1 MNKIAPVYDINMMEK
16 KLQIVLRLTFVW
28 YSAVLTFRVFNRL
41 RLSESQQN
49 YMQTLNR
56 MPGPS
61 LWLWWYDSSKELCH
75 GQCHCFLNIGTVYTK
90 YQLNHKNC
98 SHTYVH
104 VKCNSNR
111 LVKILWIE
119 DFLDVLHLKSFHKMK
134 HWPLE

>member
-1 MNKIAPVYDINMMEK
+1 MNKIAPVRDINMMEK

-49 YMQTLNR
+49 YMQTLNG

-75 GQCHCFLNIGTVYTK
+75 GQCHCFLNIGTVYTIK
-90 YQLNHKNC
+90 IVHM
-98 SHTYVH
+98 HTYVH
-104 VKCNSNR
+104 VKCNSNSENIVNR
-111 LVKILWIE
+111 KFFRCFT
-119 DFLDVLHLKSFHKMK
+119 FLKKDKEIIS
-134 HWPLE
+134 

>member
-16 KLQIVLRLTFVW
+16 KLQIVLRSTFVW
-28 YSAVLTFRVFNRL
+28 YSVVLTFRVFNRL

-104 VKCNSNR
+104 VKCNSKSEDIVNR
-111 LVKILWIE
+111 RFFRCFT
-119 DFLDVLHLKSFHKMK
+119 FLKKDKEIIS
-134 HWPLE
+134 